1 MSVGACVP
9 FESSFFKQLDRLRL
23 RVRAA
28 RGHRPGET
36 PIPRTSQ
43 AWGVE
48 FESYKDYTPGDDFR
62 YVDWNAAGRLGQLVV
77 KTFTAEREIP
87 FHLILDT
94 SASMGAPVGDGK
106 FAHALDLVTALSYI
120 VLSSNNT
127 LRVAALSAPPRPFL
141 ATPFLRH
148 RNRFF
153 RVPPFLE
160 ALMPTGKTYLR
171 ESVQSYIRQA
181 KEPGVVILV
190 SDFLTRPAQYEAA
203 LLFLVARGY
212 EVKAIQVL
220 GKSELHPE
228 RLFRRG
234 KLYDVEERT
243 ERWVTLSRTTLEKY
257 HHTLSVHCDTL
268 QQFCHKHRVLY
279 TRLSSAQPIVE
290 TVTESLA
297 QVGLVTPH

>member
-1 MSVGACVP
+1 MSLTDPA
-9 FESSFFKQLDRLRL
+9 FFKQLDRLHI

-48 FESYKDYTPGDDFR
+48 FESYKDYSPGDDFR
-62 YVDWNAAGRLGQLVV
+62 YLDWNAAGRLNQLVV

-94 SASMGAPVGDGK
+94 SASMGAPVADNK
-106 FAHALDLVTALSYI
+106 FTFALDLVAALSYV

-127 LRVAALSAPPRPFL
+127 LRIAALSSPDKSQRPFM

-148 RNRFF
+148 RNRFL

-160 ALMPTGKTYLR
+160 SLTPSGKTYIK
-171 ESVQSYIRQA
+171 ESVQSYIGHT

-190 SDFLTRPAQYEAA
+190 SDFLTQPKQYEAA
-203 LLFLVARGY
+203 LLFLIARGY
-212 EVKAIQVL
+212 EVKALQVM
-220 GKSELHPE
+220 GERELNPE

-234 KLYDVEERT
+234 KLYDVEDQN
-243 ERWVTLSRTTLEKY
+243 ERWVTLSRANLEKY
-257 HHTLSVHCDTL
+257 NQALTTHCHAL
-268 QQFCHKHRVLY
+268 QQFCHQHHVLY
-279 TRLSSAQPIVE
+279 TRLSTTQPIAE
-290 TVTESLA
+290 TVTDTLA
-297 QVGLVTPH
+297 RIGLVTLH

>member
-1 MSVGACVP
+1 VSLTDPA
-9 FESSFFKQLDRLRL
+9 FFKQLDRLRI

-62 YVDWNAAGRLGQLVV
+62 YLDWNAASRLDKLMVR
-77 KTFTAEREIP
+77 TFTAEREIP

-94 SASMGAPVGDGK
+94 SASMGAPSRDKK
-106 FAHALDLVTALSYI
+106 FGFATDLTAALSYI

-127 LRVAALSAPPRPFL
+127 LRIAALSSPEKGQRPFW

-148 RNRFF
+148 RNRFL

-160 ALMPTGKTYLR
+160 SLSPAGKTYLR
-171 ESVQSYIRQA
+171 ESIQA
-181 KEPGVVILV
+181 YVSQTKEPGVVILV
-190 SDFLTRPAQYEAA
+190 SDFLTPPRQYEAA
-203 LLFLVARGY
+203 LLFLIARGY
-212 EVKAIQVL
+212 EVKAIHVM
-220 GKSELHPE
+220 GDSELHPE

-234 KLYDVEERT
+234 KLYDVEAQT
-243 ERWVTLSRTTLEKY
+243 ERWVTLSRTNLEQY
-257 HHTLSVHCDTL
+257 QDALSTHCEAL
-268 QQFCHKHRVLY
+268 QQFCHQHQILYVRVS
-279 TRLSSAQPIVE
+279 TVQPIMQ
-290 TVTESLA
+290 TVTDTLA
-297 QVGLVTPH
+297 RSGLLTLH

>member
-1 MSVGACVP
+1 MSLTDPA
-9 FESSFFKQLDRLRL
+9 FFRQLDRLHI

-48 FESYKDYTPGDDFR
+48 FESYKDYSPGDDFR
-62 YVDWNAAGRLGQLVV
+62 YLDWNATGRLNQLVV

-94 SASMGAPVGDGK
+94 SASMGAPAGDEK
-106 FAHALDLVTALSYI
+106 FTLALDLVTALSYI

-127 LRVAALSAPPRPFL
+127 LRIAALSSPHKSQRPFI

-148 RNRFF
+148 RNRFL
-153 RVPPFLE
+153 RVTPFLE
-160 ALMPTGKTYLR
+160 ALTPSGKTYLR
-171 ESVQSYIRQA
+171 ESVQSYIRQT

-190 SDFLTRPAQYEAA
+190 SDFLTQPKQYEAA
-203 LLFLVARGY
+203 LLFLIARGY

-220 GKSELHPE
+220 GESELHPE

-234 KLYDVEERT
+234 KLYDVEEQT
-243 ERWVTLSRTTLEKY
+243 ERWVTLSRANLEKY
-257 HHTLSVHCDTL
+257 QHALAAHCDAI
-268 QQFCHKHRVLY
+268 QQFCHQHRVLY
-279 TRLSSAQPIVE
+279 ARLSTAQPIAE
-290 TVTESLA
+290 TVTDTLA
-297 QVGLVTPH
+297 QVGLVSLH